1 MTEPKWLT
9 SRLETTPLTVATTPL
24 MKVHRDRIDDS
35 SLSAIPMSCAEEMS
49 QASKQENRIDCHLIQ
64 LLFASKDDS
73 STYCRYTAKEATNEE
88 ERKITE

>member
-1 MTEPKWLT
+1 
-9 SRLETTPLTVATTPL
+9 
-24 MKVHRDRIDDS
+24 
-35 SLSAIPMSCAEEMS
+35 MSCAEEMS